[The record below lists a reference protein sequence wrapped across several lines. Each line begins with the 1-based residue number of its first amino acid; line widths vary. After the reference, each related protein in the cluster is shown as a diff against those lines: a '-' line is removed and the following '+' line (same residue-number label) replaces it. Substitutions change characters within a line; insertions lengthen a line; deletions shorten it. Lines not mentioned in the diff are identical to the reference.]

1 MAAARA
7 LSTGDVINRRVP
19 SVTMLTPTSRT
30 LSELSATVG
39 ARAVFDVTGPALFSL
54 QMVAAN
60 DDGSSLSAVLD
71 GTELDVEE
79 IRGPEAYA
87 RQHLLRSGSGR
98 LTITYQATVTPGSG
112 AAATVD
118 EAERV
123 MMLRPSRYCPADRL
137 VAYGTTRF
145 PGPDADPLTRVQAI
159 TDYVSDH
166 LAYISGSTGPTD
178 DAVDV
183 LLSGQGVCRDYAHVV
198 VTLARAQ
205 GMAARLVA
213 VYAPG
218 LSPMDFHAVAEIDV
232 EGTWHVVDATRL
244 APRESLVRI
253 STGRDAADTAWATTL
268 QGAATLVDLDV
279 TAVADT
285 GLPIDDGVAPTLLS

>member
-1 MAAARA
+1 MSRP
-7 LSTGDVINRRVP
+7 LDGQKITGRLPSYPVSSQTSPAPTRR
-19 SVTMLTPTSRT
+19 
-30 LSELSATVG
+30 SATVG
-39 ARAVFDVTGPALFSL
+39 AQATFEVTEPALLSL

-60 DDGSSLSAVLD
+60 DDGSALSAVLD
-71 GTELDVEE
+71 GSTLEVQE
-79 IRGPEAYA
+79 IRGPEPYA
-87 RQHLLRSGSGR
+87 RQHLIHSGTGT
-98 LTITYQATVTPGSG
+98 LTISYQATVEPGDG
-112 AAATVD
+112 ATATVD

-123 MMLRPSRYCPADRL
+123 MMLRPSRYCPSDRL
-137 VAYGTTRF
+137 VAYGATRF
-145 PGPDADPLTRVQAI
+145 PGPEAGALARVQAI

-232 EGTWHVVDATRL
+232 DGTWHVVDATRL

-253 STGRDAADTAWATTL
+253 STGRDAADTAWGTTL
-268 QGAATLVDLDV
+268 QGAATLTGITV

-285 GLPIDDGVAPTLLS
+285 GLPVDDGLAPITLT

>member
-1 MAAARA
+1 
-7 LSTGDVINRRVP
+7 
-19 SVTMLTPTSRT
+19 
-30 LSELSATVG
+30 
-39 ARAVFDVTGPALFSL
+39 
-54 QMVAAN
+54 
-60 DDGSSLSAVLD
+60 
-71 GTELDVEE
+71 
-79 IRGPEAYA
+79 
-87 RQHLLRSGSGR
+87 
-98 LTITYQATVTPGSG
+98 
-112 AAATVD
+112 
-118 EAERV
+118 
-123 MMLRPSRYCPADRL
+123 
-137 VAYGTTRF
+137 
-145 PGPDADPLTRVQAI
+145 VQAI

-166 LAYISGSTGPTD
+166 LTYLSGSTGPTD

-232 EGTWHVVDATRL
+232 DGSWQVVDATRL

-268 QGAATLVDLDV
+268 QGAATLTDLSV
-279 TAVADT
+279 TAVADP
-285 GLPIDDGVAPTLLS
+285 GLPVDDGSAPIQLT

>member
-1 MAAARA
+1 MGAQ
-7 LSTGDVINRRVP
+7 
-19 SVTMLTPTSRT
+19 
-30 LSELSATVG
+30 AT
-39 ARAVFDVTGPALFSL
+39 FDVTEPALISL

-60 DDGSSLSAVLD
+60 DDGQALTAVLD
-71 GTELDVEE
+71 GAALPVEE
-79 IRGPEAYA
+79 IRGPEQYA
-87 RQHLLRSGSGR
+87 RQHLVRPGVGR
-98 LTITYQATVTPGSG
+98 LTISYQATVRPGSG
-112 AAATVD
+112 ATATVD

-137 VAYGTTRF
+137 VAYGATRF
-145 PGPDADPLTRVQAI
+145 PGPDADPLSRVRAI

-268 QGAATLVDLDV
+268 QGAATLLDITV

-285 GLPIDDGVAPTLLS
+285 GLPLDDGQTPTQLT

>member
-1 MAAARA
+1 VSSPTFSTATAA
-7 LSTGDVINRRVP
+7 
-19 SVTMLTPTSRT
+19 
-30 LSELSATVG
+30 SASVG
-39 ARAVFDVTGPALFSL
+39 AEAIFEVAEPTLLSL

-60 DDGSSLSAVLD
+60 DDGHTLSAVLD
-71 GTELDVEE
+71 GTILPVEE
-79 IRGPEAYA
+79 IRGPEPYA
-87 RQHLLRSGSGR
+87 RQHVIRSGPGQ
-98 LTITYQATVTPGSG
+98 LTISYQATVSPGSG
-112 AAATVD
+112 SAATVE

-123 MMLRPSRYCPADRL
+123 LMLRPSRYCPCDRL
-137 VAYGTTRF
+137 IAYGATRF
-145 PGPDADPLTRVQAI
+145 PGPQAGSLARVQAI

-166 LAYISGSTGPTD
+166 LTYLGGSTGPTD

-232 EGTWHVVDATRL
+232 DGTWLVVDATRL

-268 QGAATLVDLDV
+268 QGKATLKDLTV
-279 TAVADT
+279 TAVADP
-285 GLPIDDGVAPTLLS
+285 GLPMDDGQAPTMLT

>member
-1 MAAARA
+1 M
-7 LSTGDVINRRVP
+7 T
-19 SVTMLTPTSRT
+19 
-30 LSELSATVG
+30 EQ
-39 ARAVFDVTGPALFSL
+39 ALFSL

-60 DDGSSLSAVLD
+60 DGGQALTAVLD
-71 GTELDVEE
+71 GTELEVEE

-87 RQHLLRSGSGR
+87 RQHLVRSAPGR

-137 VAYGTTRF
+137 VAYGSTRF
-145 PGPDADPLTRVQAI
+145 PGPEAGALARVQAI

-166 LAYISGSTGPTD
+166 LTYLSGSTGPTD

-205 GMAARLVA
+205 GLAARLVA

-268 QGAATLVDLDV
+268 QGAATLVDLTV

-285 GLPIDDGVAPTLLS
+285 GLPIDDGSAPTTLS

>member
-1 MAAARA
+1 MVGVITQNSHSPVAPPTASPAPAAAPLR
-7 LSTGDVINRRVP
+7 
-19 SVTMLTPTSRT
+19 
-30 LSELSATVG
+30 ATVG
-39 ARAVFDVTGPALFSL
+39 ARLSFDVTAPALLAL
-54 QMVAAN
+54 QVVAAN
-60 DDGSSLSAVLD
+60 DAGSGLVATLD
-71 GTELDVEE
+71 GAPLPVEE
-79 IRGPEAYA
+79 VRGPEPYA
-87 RQHLLRSGSGR
+87 RQHLVRAGTGLLAIDYR
-98 LTITYQATVTPGSG
+98 ATVTPGSG
-112 AAATVD
+112 AAARVE

-123 MMLRPSRYCPADRL
+123 LMQRPSRYCPSDRL
-137 VAYGTTRF
+137 IAYGSTRF
-145 PGPDADPLTRVQAI
+145 PGQGADPLSRVQAI

-166 LAYISGSTGPTD
+166 LVYLTGSTGPSD

-183 LLSGQGVCRDYAHVV
+183 LLSGQGVCRDYAHLV

-232 EGTWHVVDATRL
+232 DGVWHVVDATRL

-253 STGRDAADTAWATTL
+253 STGRYAADTAF
-268 QGAATLVDLDV
+268 AATMTGVAELQDVTV

-285 GLPIDDGVAPTLLS
+285 GLPTDDGDAPTLLS

>member
-1 MAAARA
+1 MITKPVA
-7 LSTGDVINRRVP
+7 SGVVSP
-19 SVTMLTPTSRT
+19 PTSSAT
-30 LSELSATVG
+30 AASATVG
-39 ARAVFDVTGPALFSL
+39 AQATFEVTAPTLLSL

-60 DDGSSLSAVLD
+60 DDGHALSAVLD
-71 GTELDVEE
+71 GNALTVSE
-79 IRGPEAYA
+79 IRGPEPYA
-87 RQHLLRSGSGR
+87 RQHLVRSGPGQ
-98 LTITYQATVTPGSG
+98 LTIGYQARVSPGSG
-112 AAATVD
+112 VAATVD

-123 MMLRPSRYCPADRL
+123 MMLRPSRYCPSDRL
-137 VAYGTTRF
+137 IAYGATRF
-145 PGPDADPLTRVQAI
+145 PGPEADPLARVQAI
-159 TDYVSDH
+159 TEYVSDH
-166 LAYISGSTGPTD
+166 LTYLSGSTGPTD

-218 LSPMDFHAVAEIDV
+218 LSPMDFHAVAEVDV
-232 EGTWHVVDATRL
+232 DGTWLVVDATRL

-268 QGAATLVDLDV
+268 QGTATLTDLTV
-279 TAVADT
+279 TAVADA
-285 GLPIDDGVAPTLLS
+285 GLPMDDGRTPTTLS

>member
-1 MAAARA
+1 VSTSTDSAAA
-7 LSTGDVINRRVP
+7 NR
-19 SVTMLTPTSRT
+19 
-30 LSELSATVG
+30 SATVG
-39 ARAVFDVTGPALFSL
+39 AQATFDVSAPALLSL

-60 DDGSSLSAVLD
+60 DDGRALTAVLD
-71 GTELDVEE
+71 GTALALEE
-79 IRGPEAYA
+79 IRGPEPYA
-87 RQHLLRSGSGR
+87 RQHLVRSGPGR
-98 LTITYQATVTPGSG
+98 LTISYQSTVEPGSG

-137 VAYGTTRF
+137 IAYGATRF
-145 PGPDADPLTRVQAI
+145 PGPQADALTRVQAI

-232 EGTWHVVDATRL
+232 DGRWLVVDATRL

-268 QGAATLVDLDV
+268 QGTATLTDLTV

-285 GLPIDDGVAPTLLS
+285 GLPADDGRAPITLT

>member
-1 MAAARA
+1 V
-7 LSTGDVINRRVP
+7 STQRSSTD
-19 SVTMLTPTSRT
+19 ST
-30 LSELSATVG
+30 LSATVG
-39 ARAVFDVTGPALFSL
+39 AQSSFEVTAPALFSL

-60 DDGSSLSAVLD
+60 DDGSALTAVLD
-71 GTELDVEE
+71 GNAVQIQEV
-79 IRGPEAYA
+79 RGPEQYA
-87 RQHLLRSGSGR
+87 RQHLIRVGVGQ
-98 LTITYQATVTPGSG
+98 LTISYQASVRPRSG
-112 AAATVD
+112 AAGTVD

-123 MMLRPSRYCPADRL
+123 MMLRPSRYCPSDRL
-137 VAYGTTRF
+137 VAYGSTRF
-145 PGPDADPLTRVQAI
+145 PGPEAGALTRVQAI

-166 LAYISGSTGPTD
+166 LSYVSGSTGPTD

-183 LLSGQGVCRDYAHVV
+183 LLSGHGVCRDYAHVV

-232 EGTWHVVDATRL
+232 DGTWHVVDATRL

-268 QGAATLVDLDV
+268 QGAATLLDLTV
-279 TAVADT
+279 TAVADA
-285 GLPIDDGVAPTLLS
+285 GLPVDDGTAATTLS